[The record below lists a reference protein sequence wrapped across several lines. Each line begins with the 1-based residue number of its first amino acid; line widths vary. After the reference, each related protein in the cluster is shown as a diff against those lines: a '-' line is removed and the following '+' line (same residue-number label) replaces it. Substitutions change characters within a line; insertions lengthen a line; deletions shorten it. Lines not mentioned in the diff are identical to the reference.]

1 MSKAL
6 RRLELGLCIT
16 CGGFPRSVRST
27 RLCEPCRLTRCERIK
42 RRRALRNATRMVGFA
57 EPVPA
62 PDREV
67 WVDGHC
73 FQVVFDGRQGLS
85 SPAARRID
93 WVMYGAEI

>member
-1 MSKAL
+1 MSKAR

-16 CGGFPRSVRST
+16 CGGFPRSPHST
-27 RLCEPCRLTRCERIK
+27 RICESCRLNRNARIK
-42 RRRALRNATRMVGFA
+42 RERIQRKALRVVGQA
-57 EPVPA
+57 EPEPI

-85 SPAARRID
+85 SPAERHVD
-93 WVMYGAEI
+93 WVMYGADE